1 MLISY
6 NQWQND
12 GNMKMIYLI
21 LKTFRL
27 SNIDMIAYFEI
38 ITHICLALLLVK
50 LLDVMYNSAY
60 IICSNY

>member
-21 LKTFRL
+21 FRL